1 MFKPSYPALNQS
13 EMIFKTTSY
22 QQSIIDTH
30 THICDP
36 VFDDDRGEVL
46 KRARDVGV
54 AAIIAVSENLPD
66 SRRNLELAMEHPILR
81 PAAGLYPTVL
91 DLRQAEAMIDF
102 IRNEQTRLFAIGE
115 VGLDFW
121 VVKDDKD
128 RERQRRIF
136 SRFIKLSAELDM
148 VLNVH
153 SRSAGRH
160 VIDMLLNRNAK
171 KVQLHAFDG
180 KASTALPA
188 VEAGYF
194 FSIPPSII
202 RSRQKQK
209 LVKQLPLSHL
219 LIETDSPVLSPTP
232 GQRNEPANA
241 ILVTDIVAEIK
252 NVSKE
257 TVMEAAFQ
265 NTCRLY
271 GDLKL

>member
-1 MFKPSYPALNQS
+1 MNEERVMFDLSYPIL
-13 EMIFKTTSY
+13 KP
-22 QQSIIDTH
+22 IIDTH
-30 THICDP
+30 THLCDP

-46 KRARDVGV
+46 KRARDAGV
-54 AAIIAVSENLPD
+54 AAIIAVSENLFD
-66 SRRNLELAMEHPILR
+66 AQRNMELAVKHPILR
-81 PAAGLYPTVL
+81 PAAGLYPTHL
-91 DLRQAEAMIDF
+91 DLRQAEEMIDF
-102 IRNEQTRLFAIGE
+102 IRKKQTQLFALGE
-115 VGLDFW
+115 VGLDYW
-121 VVKDDKD
+121 VVKEDKD
-128 RERQRRIF
+128 RECQRRIF
-136 SRFIKLSAELDM
+136 SRFIELSAELDM

-160 VIDMLLNRNAK
+160 VINMLLNHNAK

-219 LIETDSPVLSPTP
+219 LIETDSPVLSPES

-241 ILVTDIVAEIK
+241 ALVADIVAEIK
-252 NVSKE
+252 NIPRDEVI
-257 TVMEAAFQ
+257 EAAFR
-265 NTCRLY
+265 NTCQLY
-271 GDLKL
+271 GDLMF